1 MKLILKQTLRLTTL
15 ALALTACQPD
25 AQNPTPTPASATSA
39 VAAPTSSLP
48 IVKVSSD
55 LDYQPYIF
63 LDGSNNP
70 VGIEVDILNAIGK
83 KIGVQFTFHAYA
95 WRDIFN
101 QLPERDMLVVAS
113 GFSKEDADL
122 DKVSLSESYHHTPD
136 CIATLPQTPPQQWAK
151 GKVTVIP
158 EDDLMEDLNE
168 EFGIKSDNFVRES
181 STYLGL
187 TSLLKN
193 RSQAFVSD
201 CTAIRYYAHSDTLKQ
216 YAFHIQELPNS
227 NHPDSANL
235 VFGVRKGNDEFLGK
249 INAALAELKKSGE
262 LEQIKRKWRQ
272 Y

>member
-25 AQNPTPTPASATSA
+25 APNPTPVSASATSA
-39 VAAPTSSLP
+39 AESTSSLP

-63 LDGSNNP
+63 MDGSNNP

-95 WRDIFN
+95 WDDIFN
-101 QLPERDMLVVAS
+101 QLPERDIMVVAS
-113 GFSKEDADL
+113 GFSKEDAEL

-136 CIATLPQTPPQQWAK
+136 CIATLPNTPPQQWAK

-158 EDDLMEDLNE
+158 EDDLMEDLTDSFSVKPE
-168 EFGIKSDNFVRES
+168 NFVRES

-187 TSLLKN
+187 TSLVKKQ
-193 RSQAFVSD
+193 SQAFVSD

-216 YAFHIQELPNS
+216 YAFHIQELPDS